1 MESFLLQL
9 IYEMHQVV
17 GESFRSTFERN
28 WTAICA
34 KLTGEEMEMGPSFGN
49 ELKVLNTLKKNIFY
63 KPPPQDVVEV
73 NPVSYAL
80 AC

>member
-34 KLTGEEMEMGPSFGN
+34 KLTGDEMGSSFEN

>member
-17 GESFRSTFERN
+17 GESFRSTFEKN

-34 KLTGEEMEMGPSFGN
+34 KLTGEEGGPSFEN
-49 ELKVLNTLKKNIFY
+49 KLKLKKDIFY

-80 AC
+80 TC